1 MTTGL
6 FGDLNVKMPNDTT
19 IVSVQSGRLTQAY
32 TYYLG
37 YIEKIYRAVFK
48 ATVVA
53 PSSQT
58 WETVAGADLAG
69 ALVAATVNALVNE
82 IKADV
87 NTNSAASAAVEA
99 KLNTVI
105 AALKTAGLMES

>member
-1 MTTGL
+1 MATPL
-6 FGDLNVKMPNDTT
+6 FTQTAIMPKDPTA
-19 IVSVQSGRLTQAY
+19 VLQGGRLANAWVH
-32 TYYLG
+32 YLG
-37 YIEKIYRAVFK
+37 FLEKLSLVSK
-48 ATVVA
+48 AATTT
-53 PSSQT
+53 PSAQT

-105 AALKTAGLMES
+105 AALKTAGLMET